1 MALFD
6 KHNWKDIASGVFLLA
21 SVVCV
26 LLALNLSPYP
36 ADSERAAQKVQNVL
50 AGRMALLDSYAQQA
64 LQGDPTQWME
74 LEGLPEDMVVY
85 RYVNDSLQS
94 WANRFTVR
102 NDDISN
108 KVVFE
113 QFSSQRTSLSS
124 PLLSVTP
131 VVQYMNLGPAWYLLY
146 SKEEGDCK
154 VIAGLEIM
162 NENLSLQGRGV
173 NKRLNLG
180 SQFSIEPLSNSGGSA
195 VYVGEVP
202 QFKIIF
208 DSFSTYTL
216 SNSYMM
222 WVALLLF
229 IIAAFLYLSGER
241 SLQRFYIVQ
250 ILFILVTL
258 GLFLFGFKLQNED
271 IMFSPTL
278 YADGPL
284 LYSLASVIIINLYV
298 VLLVSSAYMIRGL
311 LYRKFQECRT
321 NLQFNFFSIVAFLLI
336 VGILVY
342 SFYALRSIILNSS
355 INLELYKLDGL
366 SWYTLLVYASFILLL
381 MMVPLLVQLLRPA
394 LKRWAG
400 IHLEAMSRTNL
411 ILYSLLISAFLVI
424 VAAVFGFRKEQDRVG
439 LWANRLS
446 IDRDISLEL
455 ELRTIENEIASDVL
469 IGSLAVL
476 DNTNSVILNRIM
488 EFYMTRL
495 SQDYDVSVFILNPGN
510 NSQQALDYI
519 YSRIRDGQP
528 IFDNS
533 RFLYNTTSSGQS
545 RYAALFPYNNDVYG
559 SSTMLLEVEPKANK
573 ADRGFSSLMGYT
585 LPGSVT
591 IPARYSYAKYQGRS
605 MTSYRGAYPYMRTLS
620 DELADQAYSAQ
631 RSYLVR
637 NTYSHFLNKISDDE
651 VIIISRPKIPTM
663 SYLLDFIFV
672 ALAAYAA
679 LSVLALSRKRKP
691 VFQQTYYK
699 TRVASVL
706 VASLFI
712 TMVTITLVSVIFV
725 IRRNDANRHNMM
737 VEKISNIQ
745 NLLESRCRNA
755 RDFSDLASQD
765 FSSALE
771 VISDMTGS
779 DIMLYTSGGVA
790 FKSTTQEILDNQLF
804 GSRIDEEAY
813 RQIYYEGSRYFIDKD
828 MLNGHR
834 YYAMYAPVYNDAG
847 QMLAIASSPYIPENY
862 DFDTEA
868 VIHSIA
874 VITAFLILLLIAR
887 ILIDNI
893 VDRLFKPLSELSSK
907 MGASD
912 VDSLEY
918 LEYDRD
924 DEITSLVQSYN
935 KMVSDLSDSTRK
947 LAQAERDK
955 AWSGMARQ
963 VAHEIKNPLTPMK
976 LQLQRLI
983 RLKQKGDPSWQE
995 KFDEV
1000 AKVVLD
1006 HIDILSETANE
1017 FSTFAKLYTEEPT
1030 SIDLDLVLQ
1039 EEIAMFDNKENIT
1052 MSYMG
1057 YKDAVVMGPKP
1068 QLTRVFVNLI
1078 SNAVQAVEEQGG
1090 GTVQISL
1097 RNSSSGDGFY
1107 DIVFEDSGP
1116 GVASENV
1123 EKLFTPNFT
1132 TKSSGTGLGLAISR
1146 SILEKCGARISYSR
1160 SFVLGGAC
1168 FTIIYPK

>member
-6 KHNWKDIASGVFLLA
+6 KRNWKDIASGVLLLA

-36 ADSERAAQKVQNVL
+36 ADSEVAAQKVQKVL
-50 AGRMALLDSYAQQA
+50 SGRMSVLDSYAQKA
-64 LQGDPTQWME
+64 LEGDISQWMV
-74 LEGLPEDMVVY
+74 LDGLPEDMVVY

-94 WANRFTVR
+94 WANRFTVT

-108 KVVFE
+108 KVMFQ
-113 QFSSQRTSLSS
+113 QFTSQRTALSS
-124 PLLSVTP
+124 PLLAVTP
-131 VVQYMNLGPAWYLLY
+131 VVQYMNLGPAWYLIY

-154 VIAGLEIM
+154 VIAGLQIM
-162 NENLSLQGRGV
+162 DENMSLQNNGV
-173 NKRLNLG
+173 NRHLKLG

-216 SNSYMM
+216 SNSYML
-222 WVALLLF
+222 WVALLLLVM
-229 IIAAFLYLSGER
+229 AAFLYLSAEK
-241 SLQRFYIVQ
+241 SIQRYRIVQ
-250 ILFILVTL
+250 IVFIVATL
-258 GLFLFGFKLQNED
+258 GMYLFGLRLQNED

-284 LYSLASVIIINLYV
+284 LYSLAAVIIINLYV
-298 VLLVSSAYMIRGL
+298 VLLVCSTYMIRGL
-311 LYRKFQECRT
+311 LYRNFQKYKTR
-321 NLQFNFFSIVAFLLI
+321 LAFNIFSVTAIVLIIAILL
-336 VGILVY
+336 Y
-342 SFYALRSIILNSS
+342 SFFALRSIILNSS
-355 INLELYKLDGL
+355 INLELYKLDIL

-381 MMVPLLVQLLRPA
+381 MMVPLLVQMLRPA
-394 LKRWAG
+394 LKHWLD
-400 IHLEAMSRTNL
+400 IHLETMSRTNL
-411 ILYSLLISAFLVI
+411 MLYSLLISVFLVI
-424 VAAVFGFRKEQDRVG
+424 VAAVFGFQKEQDRVG

-469 IGSLAVL
+469 ISSLAVL
-476 DNTNSVILNRIM
+476 DNTNSVVLNRIM
-488 EFYMTRL
+488 EYYMTRL
-495 SQDYDVSVFILNPGN
+495 SQDYDVSVFIINQGN
-510 NSQQALDYI
+510 STQQALDYV
-519 YSRIRDGQP
+519 YSRIRDGKP

-545 RYAALFPYNNDVYG
+545 RYAALFSFYNETYG
-559 SSTMLLEVEPKANK
+559 ASTMLLEVEPKSNK
-573 ADRGFSSLMGYT
+573 VDRGFSSLMGYST
-585 LPGSVT
+585 PGSVI
-591 IPARYSYAKYQGRS
+591 IPVRYSYAKYQGTS
-605 MTSYRGAYPYMRTLS
+605 LASYRGAYPYVRSLS
-620 DELADQAYSAQ
+620 EDLEAHAYSEQ
-631 RSYLVR
+631 RSYMVR
-637 NTYSHFLNKISDDE
+637 NNYSHFVNKISDEE
-651 VIIISRPKIPTM
+651 VIIISRPKIPLS
-663 SYLLDFIFV
+663 SYLLDFVFV

-679 LSVLALSRKRKP
+679 LSVLALSRKRKSL
-691 VFQQTYYK
+691 FEKTYYK
-699 TRVASVL
+699 TRVTTVL

-712 TMVTITLVSVIFV
+712 TMITITLVSVIFV
-725 IRRNDANRHNMM
+725 IRRNDANRHNLL

-745 NLLESRCRNA
+745 NLLESRCRNS
-755 RDFSDLASQD
+755 RDYAELASQE

-779 DIMLYTSGGVA
+779 DIMLYTPGGVA

-804 GSRIDEEAY
+804 GSRMDEDAY
-813 RQIYYEGSRYFIDKD
+813 RQIYCEGSRYYIDKD

-868 VIHSIA
+868 ALHSIA

-893 VDRLFKPLSELSSK
+893 VDRLFKPLSELGSK

-918 LEYDRD
+918 LEYDRE

-983 RLKQKGDPSWQE
+983 RLKQKGDPAWQE

-1030 SIDLDLVLQ
+1030 SIDLDVVLK

-1052 MSYMG
+1052 MEYIG
-1057 YKDAVVMGPKP
+1057 FKDAVVMGPKP

-1090 GTVQISL
+1090 GRVLVSL

-1116 GVASENV
+1116 GVASENE

>member
-1 MALFD
+1 
-6 KHNWKDIASGVFLLA
+6 
-21 SVVCV
+21 
-26 LLALNLSPYP
+26 
-36 ADSERAAQKVQNVL
+36 
-50 AGRMALLDSYAQQA
+50 
-64 LQGDPTQWME
+64 
-74 LEGLPEDMVVY
+74 
-85 RYVNDSLQS
+85 
-94 WANRFTVR
+94 
-102 NDDISN
+102 
-108 KVVFE
+108 
-113 QFSSQRTSLSS
+113 
-124 PLLSVTP
+124 
-131 VVQYMNLGPAWYLLY
+131 
-146 SKEEGDCK
+146 
-154 VIAGLEIM
+154 
-162 NENLSLQGRGV
+162 
-173 NKRLNLG
+173 
-180 SQFSIEPLSNSGGSA
+180 
-195 VYVGEVP
+195 
-202 QFKIIF
+202 
-208 DSFSTYTL
+208 
-216 SNSYMM
+216 
-222 WVALLLF
+222 
-229 IIAAFLYLSGER
+229 
-241 SLQRFYIVQ
+241 
-250 ILFILVTL
+250 
-258 GLFLFGFKLQNED
+258 
-271 IMFSPTL
+271 
-278 YADGPL
+278 
-284 LYSLASVIIINLYV
+284 
-298 VLLVSSAYMIRGL
+298 
-311 LYRKFQECRT
+311 
-321 NLQFNFFSIVAFLLI
+321 
-336 VGILVY
+336 
-342 SFYALRSIILNSS
+342 
-355 INLELYKLDGL
+355 
-366 SWYTLLVYASFILLL
+366 
-381 MMVPLLVQLLRPA
+381 
-394 LKRWAG
+394 
-400 IHLEAMSRTNL
+400 
-411 ILYSLLISAFLVI
+411 
-424 VAAVFGFRKEQDRVG
+424 
-439 LWANRLS
+439 
-446 IDRDISLEL
+446 
-455 ELRTIENEIASDVL
+455 
-469 IGSLAVL
+469 
-476 DNTNSVILNRIM
+476 
-488 EFYMTRL
+488 
-495 SQDYDVSVFILNPGN
+495 
-510 NSQQALDYI
+510 
-519 YSRIRDGQP
+519 
-528 IFDNS
+528 
-533 RFLYNTTSSGQS
+533 
-545 RYAALFPYNNDVYG
+545 
-559 SSTMLLEVEPKANK
+559 
-573 ADRGFSSLMGYT
+573 
-585 LPGSVT
+585 
-591 IPARYSYAKYQGRS
+591 
-605 MTSYRGAYPYMRTLS
+605 
-620 DELADQAYSAQ
+620 
-631 RSYLVR
+631 
-637 NTYSHFLNKISDDE
+637 
-651 VIIISRPKIPTM
+651 
-663 SYLLDFIFV
+663 
-672 ALAAYAA
+672 
-679 LSVLALSRKRKP
+679 
-691 VFQQTYYK
+691 
-699 TRVASVL
+699 
-706 VASLFI
+706 
-712 TMVTITLVSVIFV
+712 
-725 IRRNDANRHNMM
+725 
-737 VEKISNIQ
+737 Q
-745 NLLESRCRNA
+745 NLLESRCRSA
-755 RDFSDLASQD
+755 RDYSDLASQD

-834 YYAMYAPVYNDAG
+834 YYALYAPVYNDAG

-1039 EEIAMFDNKENIT
+1039 EEIAMFDNNENIT
-1052 MSYMG
+1052 MNYMG

-1090 GTVQISL
+1090 GRVLISL

-1116 GVASENV
+1116 CVASENV

>member
-6 KHNWKDIASGVFLLA
+6 KRNWKDIASGALLLA
-21 SVVCV
+21 SIVCV

-36 ADSERAAQKVQNVL
+36 ADSEVAAQKVQKVL
-50 AGRMALLDSYAQQA
+50 AGRMSMLDSYVQKA
-64 LQGDPTQWME
+64 LNQDYTQWMD
-74 LEGLPEDMVVY
+74 LDGIPEDMVVY

-94 WANRFTVR
+94 WANRFSVR

-108 KVVFE
+108 KVVFQ
-113 QFSSQRTSLSS
+113 QFTSQRTALSS
-124 PLLSVTP
+124 PLLAVTP
-131 VVQYMNLGPAWYLLY
+131 VVQYMNLGPAWYLVY

-162 NENLSLQGRGV
+162 DENMSLQDNGV
-173 NKRLNLG
+173 NRHLNLG

-216 SNSYMM
+216 SNSYMI
-222 WVALLLF
+222 WVALLLLVLG
-229 IIAAFLYLSGER
+229 AFLYLSADK
-241 SLQRFYIVQ
+241 SLQRFHIVQ
-250 ILFILVTL
+250 VLFLIVSL
-258 GLFLFGFKLQNED
+258 GLYLFGLRLQNED

-284 LYSLASVIIINLYV
+284 LYSLAAVIIINLYV
-298 VLLVSSAYMIRGL
+298 VLLVGSTYMIRGL
-311 LYRKFQECRT
+311 LYRRFQDYKTRAP
-321 NLQFNFFSIVAFLLI
+321 FNIFSIVAILLM
-336 VGILVY
+336 VAILVY
-342 SFYALRSIILNSS
+342 SFFALKSIILNSS
-355 INLELYKLDGL
+355 INLELYKLDGVT
-366 SWYTLLVYASFILLL
+366 WYTLLVYVSFILLL
-381 MMVPLLVQLLRPA
+381 MMEPLLVQMLRPA
-394 LKRWAG
+394 LKRWTG
-400 IHLEAMSRTNL
+400 IHLETMSRTNL
-411 ILYSLLISAFLVI
+411 ALYSLLISVFLVN
-424 VAAVFGFRKEQDRVG
+424 VAAGFGFRKEQDRVG

-476 DNTNSVILNRIM
+476 DNTNSIVLNRIM
-488 EFYMTRL
+488 EYYMTRL
-495 SQDYDVSVFILNPGN
+495 SQDYDVSTFILNPGN
-510 NSQQALDYI
+510 SSQQAVDYI
-519 YSRIRDGQP
+519 YSRIRDGKP

-533 RFLYNTTSSGQS
+533 RFLYNTTTSGQS
-545 RYAALFPYNNDVYG
+545 RYAALFTFYNPTYG
-559 SSTMLLEVEPKANK
+559 SSTMLLEVEPKTNK
-573 ADRGFSSLMGYT
+573 TDRGFSSLMGYT
-585 LPGSVT
+585 TPGSVT
-591 IPARYSYAKYQGRS
+591 IPARYSYAKYQGQS
-605 MTSYRGAYPYMRTLS
+605 LASYRGAYPYVRTLS
-620 DELADQAYSAQ
+620 EELADQAYSEQ
-631 RSYLVR
+631 RSYMVR
-637 NTYSHFLNKISDDE
+637 NNYSHFVNKISDDE
-651 VIIISRPKIPTM
+651 VIIISRPKISDM
-663 SYLLDFIFV
+663 SFFLDFVFV

-679 LSVLALSRKRKP
+679 LSLLALSRKRKS
-691 VFQQTYYK
+691 VFQKTYYK
-699 TRVASVL
+699 TRVTSVL

-712 TMVTITLVSVIFV
+712 TMITITLVSVIFV

-737 VEKISNIQ
+737 VERISNIQ

-755 RDFSDLASQD
+755 RDYTELASQE
-765 FSSALE
+765 FSSSLE

-779 DIMLYTSGGVA
+779 DIMLYTPGGVA

-813 RQIYYEGSRYFIDKD
+813 RQIYHEGSRYFIDKD

-868 VIHSIA
+868 AIHSIA
-874 VITAFLILLLIAR
+874 VITAFLILLIIAR

-918 LEYDRD
+918 LDYDRD

-935 KMVSDLSDSTRK
+935 KMVSDLSESTRQ

-983 RLKQKGDPSWQE
+983 RLKQKGDPTWQE

-1030 SIDLDLVLQ
+1030 SIDLDQVLK
-1039 EEIAMFDNKENIT
+1039 EEIAMFDNKENIVLN
-1052 MSYMG
+1052 YMG
-1057 YKDAVVMGPKP
+1057 FKDAVVMGPKP

-1097 RNSSSGDGFY
+1097 RNSSSSDGFY

>member
-6 KHNWKDIASGVFLLA
+6 KRNWKDIASGVLLLA

-36 ADSERAAQKVQNVL
+36 ADSEGAAQKVQKVL
-50 AGRMALLDSYAQQA
+50 AGRMAVLDSYVQEA
-64 LQGDPTQWME
+64 LQGDVTQWMD
-74 LEGLPEDMVVY
+74 LDGLPEDMVVY

-102 NDDISN
+102 NDDISS
-108 KVVFE
+108 KVVFQ
-113 QFSSQRTSLSS
+113 QFTSQVTSLSS
-124 PLLSVTP
+124 PLLAVTP
-131 VVQYMNLGPAWYLLY
+131 EVQYLNLGPAWYVAY

-154 VIAGLEIM
+154 VIAGLEIK
-162 NENLSLQGRGV
+162 NENIPLDDNGV
-173 NKRLNLG
+173 NKRLKLG
-180 SQFSIEPLSNSGGSA
+180 SQFSVEPLSNSGGSA

-202 QFKIIF
+202 LFKIIF

-216 SNSYMM
+216 SNSYML
-222 WVALLLF
+222 WVALLL
-229 IIAAFLYLSGER
+229 IVIAAFLYLSGEK
-241 SLQRFYIVQ
+241 SLQRFHIVQ
-250 ILFILVTL
+250 AVFILVTV
-258 GLFLFGFKLQNED
+258 GLFMFGRRLQNED

-284 LYSLASVIIINLYV
+284 LYSLASVIIMNLYL
-298 VLLVSSAYMIRGL
+298 VLLVSSTYMIRNL
-311 LYRKFQECRT
+311 LYRKLEESRSSLPFS
-321 NLQFNFFSIVAFLLI
+321 LFSIAAMVLI
-336 VGILVY
+336 AAILVH
-342 SFYALRSIILNSS
+342 SFFALRSIILNSS
-355 INLELYKLDGL
+355 INLELYKLDSL
-366 SWYTLLVYASFILLL
+366 SWYTLLVYASFILVL
-381 MMVPLLVQLLRPA
+381 MMVPLLVQMLRPA
-394 LKRWAG
+394 MKRWAG
-400 IHLEAMSRTNL
+400 IHLETMSRTNL
-411 ILYSLLISAFLVI
+411 MLYSLLISVFLVT
-424 VAAVFGFRKEQDRVG
+424 VTAVFGFRKEQDRVG

-455 ELRTIENEIASDVL
+455 ELRSIENEIASDVL

-476 DNTNSVILNRIM
+476 DNTNSVVLNRIM

-510 NSQQALDYI
+510 NSQQAVDYI
-519 YSRIRDGQP
+519 YSRIRDGKP
-528 IFDNS
+528 IFENS

-545 RYAALFPYNNDVYG
+545 RYEALFTYYNDYYG

-585 LPGSVT
+585 TPGSVT
-591 IPARYSYAKYQGRS
+591 IPARYSYAKYQGPS
-605 MTSYRGAYPYMRTLS
+605 LSSYRGAYPYVRTLS
-620 DELADQAYSAQ
+620 EELEQQAYSDQ
-631 RSYLVR
+631 RSYMVL
-637 NTYSHFLNKISDDE
+637 NNYSHFVNKISDDK
-651 VIIISRPKIPTM
+651 VIIISRPRIPMFT
-663 SYLLDFIFV
+663 YLLDYVFV

-679 LSVLALSRKRKP
+679 MSVLALSRKRKS
-691 VFQQTYYK
+691 VFQKTYYK
-699 TRVASVL
+699 TRVTSVL

-712 TMVTITLVSVIFV
+712 TLVTITLISVVFV

-737 VEKISNIQ
+737 VEKISNVQ
-745 NLLESRCRNA
+745 NLMESRCRNA
-755 RDFSDLASQD
+755 RDYSELASQE

-779 DIMLYTSGGVA
+779 DIMLYTPGGVA

-804 GSRIDEEAY
+804 GSRIDQDAY

-862 DFDTEA
+862 DFDAEA
-868 VIHSIA
+868 AIHSIA

-893 VDRLFKPLSELSSK
+893 VDRLFKPLSQLSSK

-918 LEYDRD
+918 LDYEND

-1030 SIDLDLVLQ
+1030 EIDLDLVLK

-1052 MSYMG
+1052 LSYMG
-1057 YKDAVVMGPKP
+1057 FKDAMVMGPKP

-1097 RNSSSGDGFY
+1097 RNSSAGDGFY

>member
-6 KHNWKDIASGVFLLA
+6 KRNWKDIASGVLLLA

-36 ADSERAAQKVQNVL
+36 ANSEGAAQKVQKVL

-64 LQGDPTQWME
+64 LQGDLTQWME
-74 LEGLPEDMVVY
+74 LDGLPEDMVVY

-102 NDDISN
+102 NDDISS

-113 QFSSQRTSLSS
+113 QFTSQRTSLSS
-124 PLLSVTP
+124 PLLAVTP
-131 VVQYMNLGPAWYLLY
+131 VVQYMNLGPAWYLVY

-162 NENLSLQGRGV
+162 NENMSVQDNGV
-173 NKRLNLG
+173 NKRLKLG
-180 SQFSIEPLSNSGGSA
+180 SQYSIEPLSNSGGSA

-216 SNSYMM
+216 SNSYML
-222 WVALLLF
+222 WVALLLI
-229 IIAAFLYLSGER
+229 IIAAFLYLSAEK
-241 SLQRFYIVQ
+241 SFQRFHIVQ
-250 ILFILVTL
+250 VVFIVVTL
-258 GLFLFGFKLQNED
+258 GLFLFGRRLQNED

-284 LYSLASVIIINLYV
+284 LYSLASVIIMNLYV
-298 VLLVSSAYMIRGL
+298 VLLVSSAYMIRGQV
-311 LYRKFQECRT
+311 YRRFQECRT
-321 NLQFNFFSIVAFLLI
+321 NRQFNAFSIAAIVLI
-336 VGILVY
+336 VAILVH
-342 SFYALRSIILNSS
+342 SFFALRSIILNSS
-355 INLELYKLDGL
+355 INLELYKLDSL
-366 SWYTLLVYASFILLL
+366 SWFTLIVYASFILLL
-381 MMVPLLVQLLRPA
+381 MMVPLLVQMLRPA

-400 IHLEAMSRTNL
+400 IHLETMSRTNL
-411 ILYSLLISAFLVI
+411 MLYSLLISAFLVT
-424 VAAVFGFRKEQDRVG
+424 VSAVFGFRKEQDRVG

-455 ELRTIENEIASDVL
+455 ELRTIENEIASDML

-476 DNTNSVILNRIM
+476 DNTNSVVLNRIM

-495 SQDYDVSVFILNPGN
+495 SQDYDVSVFILNQGN
-510 NSQQALDYI
+510 SSQQALDYI
-519 YSRIRDGQP
+519 YSRIRDGKP

-533 RFLYNTTSSGQS
+533 HFLYNTTSSGQS
-545 RYAALFPYNNDVYG
+545 RYAALFPYYNEVYG
-559 SSTMLLEVEPKANK
+559 SSTMLLEVEPKSNK

-585 LPGSVT
+585 TPGSVT
-591 IPARYSYAKYQGRS
+591 IPARYSYAKYQEAS
-605 MTSYRGAYPYMRTLS
+605 LASYRGAYPYVRTLS
-620 DELADQAYSAQ
+620 DELLDQAYSEQ
-631 RSYLVR
+631 RSYMVR
-637 NTYSHFLNKISDDE
+637 NNYSHFVNKISDDE

-663 SYLLDFIFV
+663 TFLLDFVFV

-691 VFQQTYYK
+691 VFQKTYYK
-699 TRVASVL
+699 TRVTSVL

-712 TMVTITLVSVIFV
+712 TLVTITLVSVFFV
-725 IRRNDANRHNMM
+725 IRRNDANRHNML
-737 VEKISNIQ
+737 VEKINNVQ
-745 NLLESRCRNA
+745 NLMESRCRNA
-755 RDFSDLASQD
+755 RDYSELASQE

-779 DIMLYTSGGVA
+779 DIMLYTPGGVA

-862 DFDTEA
+862 DFDAEA
-868 VIHSIA
+868 AIHSIA
-874 VITAFLILLLIAR
+874 VITAFLIMLLIAR
-887 ILIDNI
+887 ILTDNI

-918 LEYDRD
+918 LEYDNE
-924 DEITSLVQSYN
+924 DEISSLVQSYN

-1030 SIDLDLVLQ
+1030 SIDLDQVLK

-1052 MSYMG
+1052 LNYMG
-1057 YKDAVVMGPKP
+1057 FKDAMVMGPKP

-1090 GTVQISL
+1090 GTVLISL

-1146 SILEKCGARISYSR
+1146 SILEKCGASISYSR

>member
-1 MALFD
+1 MALFN
-6 KHNWKDIASGVFLLA
+6 KRNWKDIASGVLLLA

-36 ADSERAAQKVQNVL
+36 ADSEVAAQKVQKVL
-50 AGRMALLDSYAQQA
+50 AGRMAALDAYAQKA
-64 LQGDPTQWME
+64 LQGDLSKWMD
-74 LEGLPEDMVVY
+74 LEGIPEDMVVY

-94 WANRFTVR
+94 WANRFTVQ

-108 KVVFE
+108 KVMFQ
-113 QFSSQRTSLSS
+113 QFTSQRTSLSS
-124 PLLSVTP
+124 PLLSVST
-131 VVQYMNLGPAWYLLY
+131 VAQYMNLGPAWYLIY
-146 SKEEGDCK
+146 SREEGDCK

-162 NENLSLQGRGV
+162 NENASVQGNGV
-173 NKRLNLG
+173 NKYLGLG

-195 VYVGEVP
+195 VYLGEVP
-202 QFKIIF
+202 LFKIIF

-216 SNSYMM
+216 SNSYMI
-222 WVALLLF
+222 WVALLLL
-229 IIAAFLYLSGER
+229 ILGAFLYLSADKCM
-241 SLQRFYIVQ
+241 QRYNIVQ
-250 ILFILVTL
+250 LVFL
-258 GLFLFGFKLQNED
+258 GASLGMYLFGLRLQNEN
-271 IMFSPTL
+271 ILFSPTL
-278 YADGPL
+278 YADGPM
-284 LYSLASVIIINLYV
+284 LYSLAAVVIINLYV
-298 VLLVSSAYMIRGL
+298 VLLVTSTYMIRGL
-311 LYRKFQECRT
+311 LYRKFRECKT
-321 NLQFNFFSIVAFLLI
+321 NWQFNFFSCAAFLLI

-342 SFYALRSIILNSS
+342 SFFALRSIILNSS
-355 INLELYKLDGL
+355 INLELYKLDSL

-381 MMVPLLVQLLRPA
+381 MMVPLLLQMLRPA
-394 LKRWAG
+394 LKRWLG
-400 IHLEAMSRTNL
+400 IHLETMSRTNL
-411 ILYSLLISAFLVI
+411 VLYSLMISAFLVT

-455 ELRTIENEIASDVL
+455 ELRSIENEIASDVL
-469 IGSLAVL
+469 IASLAVL
-476 DNTNSVILNRIM
+476 ENTNSVILNRIM

-519 YSRIRDGQP
+519 YSRIRDGKP

-545 RYAALFPYNNDVYG
+545 RYAALFPFYNDSYG

-585 LPGSVT
+585 TPGSVT
-591 IPARYSYAKYQGRS
+591 IPPRYSYAKYQGAALS
-605 MTSYRGAYPYMRTLS
+605 SYRGAYPYMRTLS
-620 DELADQAYSAQ
+620 DDLESQVYSAQ
-631 RSYLVR
+631 RSYMVR
-637 NTYSHFLNKISDDE
+637 NTYSHFVNKISDDE
-651 VIIISRPKIPTM
+651 VIIISRPKIPLM
-663 SYLLDFIFV
+663 SYLLDYVFV

-679 LSVLALSRKRKP
+679 LSVLALSRKRKSL
-691 VFQQTYYK
+691 FEKTYYK
-699 TRVASVL
+699 TRVAYVL

-712 TMVTITLVSVIFV
+712 TMITITLVSVIFV
-725 IRRNDANRHNMM
+725 IRRNDANRHDMM

-755 RDFSDLASQD
+755 RDYSELASQE

-779 DIMLYTSGGVA
+779 DIMLYTPGGVA
-790 FKSTTQEILDNQLF
+790 FKSTTQEILDNLLF
-804 GSRIDEEAY
+804 GSRIDQDAY
-813 RQIYYEGSRYFIDKD
+813 KKIYYEGSRYFIDKD

-834 YYAMYAPVYNDAG
+834 YYALYAPVYNDAG

-868 VIHSIA
+868 AIHSIA

-918 LEYDRD
+918 LEYDRE

-983 RLKQKGDPSWQE
+983 RLKQKGDPAWQE

-1030 SIDLDLVLQ
+1030 SIDLDQVLE
-1039 EEIAMFDNKENIT
+1039 EEIAMFDNRENIT
-1052 MSYMG
+1052 MNYMG
-1057 YKDAVVMGPKP
+1057 FKDAVVMGPKP